1 MRILAKFF
9 SNKYYRD
16 QFISGSLYLSSLTEY
31 TCVKSERYLQ
41 DLANHGD
48 KKAQAELDK
57 LRNSEQRDV
66 FEGTVATIIANGDSK
81 KQKTSTK
88 TKGKEPR

>member
-1 MRILAKFF
+1 ME
-9 SNKYYRD
+9 
-16 QFISGSLYLSSLTEY
+16 T
-31 TCVKSERYLQ
+31 
-41 DLANHGD
+41 
-48 KKAQAELDK
+48 KKHKAELDK